1 MSVINFQE
9 YKARL
14 EKPNYTSEP
23 KPGRNLYKKNLIEKR
38 IFFDKNMGDYI
49 NNPYIEKCK
58 FSLNECIVK
67 FSSRDLQTDFLLIL
81 QDYSPEEFDSNFA
94 TWEFCIYNTS
104 NEEYIDSR
112 FFTSSEMA
120 IKYFISKI
128 KYSI

>member
-1 MSVINFQE
+1 M
-9 YKARL
+9 
-14 EKPNYTSEP
+14 
-23 KPGRNLYKKNLIEKR
+23 
-38 IFFDKNMGDYI
+38 FFDKNMRDYI

-94 TWEFCIYNTS
+94 TWEFCIYNIS